1 MLVVIFRARARQ
13 LDAAYS
19 ELAAELRETAL
30 RDFGCLA
37 FHAAS
42 EGGEEI
48 ALSYWPDEESIRAW
62 KAHSRHLLAQDRG
75 RKQWYESY
83 TVQVAQIT
91 REYSHPD
98 GQHPGSGKGV
108 GR

>member
-19 ELAAELRETAL
+19 ELAAELRETAM
-30 RDFGCLA
+30 RDFGCVA

-48 ALSYWPDEESIRAW
+48 ALSYWPDEDAIRAW
-62 KAHSRHLLAQDRG
+62 KAHSRHLLAQREG
-75 RKQWYESY
+75 RERWYESY

-91 REYSHPD
+91 REYRHPD
-98 GQHPGSGKGV
+98 GRHAGASRGASQ
-108 GR
+108 